1 MKKYIITFLLTLIVF
16 FILGGVFGT
25 LVFLPEMKS
34 WYEAFPDAVRETPDF
49 VSGFIVGLIQLIG
62 AIILVDKLKIDNLKS
77 GAIFGLIYSVAL
89 WLIIDLQMVSTT
101 YIVTYRY
108 VGLDALLSAVMGAA
122 IGLVVTWSLKKYAYI

>member
-1 MKKYIITFLLTLIVF
+1 MKKYIITFILTLIVF

-25 LVFLPEMKS
+25 LIFLPEMKS

-49 VSGFIVGLIQLIG
+49 MSGFVVGLIQLIG
-62 AIILVDKLKIDNLKS
+62 AIFLVDKLNIDNLKS

-89 WLIIDLQMVSTT
+89 WLIIDLQMMSTT

-108 VGLDALLSAVMGAA
+108 IGLDALLSAVMGAA
-122 IGLVVTWSLKKYAYI
+122 IGLVVTWSLKKYA

>member
-62 AIILVDKLKIDNLKS
+62 AIILVDKLKINNLKS

-101 YIVTYRY
+101 YIVTYKY

-122 IGLVVTWSLKKYAYI
+122 IGLVVTWSLKKCA

>member
-62 AIILVDKLKIDNLKS
+62 AIILVDKLKINNLKS

-108 VGLDALLSAVMGAA
+108 LGLDALLSAVMGAA
-122 IGLVVTWSLKKYAYI
+122 IGLVVTWSLKKYA

>member
-62 AIILVDKLKIDNLKS
+62 AIILVDKLKINNLKS

-122 IGLVVTWSLKKYAYI
+122 IGLVITWSLKKYA

>member
-62 AIILVDKLKIDNLKS
+62 AIILVDKLKINNLKS

-89 WLIIDLQMVSTT
+89 WLIIDLQIVSTT

-122 IGLVVTWSLKKYAYI
+122 IGLVVTWSLKKYA

>member
-62 AIILVDKLKIDNLKS
+62 AIILIDKLKIDNLKS

-122 IGLVVTWSLKKYAYI
+122 IGLVVTWSLKKYA

>member
-25 LVFLPEMKS
+25 FVFLPEMKS

-62 AIILVDKLKIDNLKS
+62 AIILVDKLKINNLKS

-101 YIVTYRY
+101 YIVTYKY

-122 IGLVVTWSLKKYAYI
+122 IGLVVTWSLKKYA

>member
-16 FILGGVFGT
+16 FILGGIFGT
-25 LVFLPEMKS
+25 LIFLPEMKS

-49 VSGFIVGLIQLIG
+49 ISGFVVGLIQLIG
-62 AIILVDKLKIDNLKS
+62 AIFLVDKLNIDNLKS

-89 WLIIDLQMVSTT
+89 WLIIDLQMMSIT

-108 VGLDALLSAVMGAA
+108 IGLDALLSAVMGAA
-122 IGLVVTWSLKKYAYI
+122 IGLVVTWSLKKYA

>member
-25 LVFLPEMKS
+25 LIFLPEMKS
-34 WYEAFPDAVRETPDF
+34 WYEAFPEAVRETPDF
-49 VSGFIVGLIQLIG
+49 ISGFVVGLIQLIG
-62 AIILVDKLKIDNLKS
+62 AIFLVDKLNIDNLKS

-89 WLIIDLQMVSTT
+89 WLIIDLQMMSTT

-108 VGLDALLSAVMGAA
+108 IGLDALLSAVMGAA
-122 IGLVVTWSLKKYAYI
+122 IGLVVTWSLKKYA

>member
-1 MKKYIITFLLTLIVF
+1 MKKYIITFILTLIVF

-25 LVFLPEMKS
+25 LIFLPEMKN

-49 VSGFIVGLIQLIG
+49 MSGFVVGLIQLIG
-62 AIILVDKLKIDNLKS
+62 AIFLVDKLNIDNLKS

-89 WLIIDLQMVSTT
+89 WLIIDLQMMSTT

-108 VGLDALLSAVMGAA
+108 IGLDALLSAVMGAA
-122 IGLVVTWSLKKYAYI
+122 IGLVVTWSLKKYA

>member
-62 AIILVDKLKIDNLKS
+62 AIILVDKLKINNLKS

-101 YIVTYRY
+101 YIVTYSY

-122 IGLVVTWSLKKYAYI
+122 IGLVVTWSLKKYA

>member
-62 AIILVDKLKIDNLKS
+62 AIILVDKLKINNLKS

-89 WLIIDLQMVSTT
+89 WLIIDLQMMSTT

-108 VGLDALLSAVMGAA
+108 IGLDALLSAVMGAA
-122 IGLVVTWSLKKYAYI
+122 IGLVVTWSLKKYA

>member
-25 LVFLPEMKS
+25 LIFLPEMKS

-49 VSGFIVGLIQLIG
+49 ISGFVVGLIQLIG
-62 AIILVDKLKIDNLKS
+62 AIFLVDKLNIDNLKS

-89 WLIIDLQMVSTT
+89 WLIIDLQMMSTT

-108 VGLDALLSAVMGAA
+108 IGLDALLSAVMGAA
-122 IGLVVTWSLKKYAYI
+122 IGLVVTCSLKKYA

>member
-25 LVFLPEMKS
+25 LVFLPEMNS

-62 AIILVDKLKIDNLKS
+62 AIILVDKLKINNLKS
-77 GAIFGLIYSVAL
+77 GAIFGLIYNVVL

-101 YIVTYRY
+101 YIVTYKY

-122 IGLVVTWSLKKYAYI
+122 IGLVVTWSLKKYA

>member
-25 LVFLPEMKS
+25 LIFLPEMKN
-34 WYEAFPDAVRETPDF
+34 WHEAFPDAVRETPDF
-49 VSGFIVGLIQLIG
+49 ISGFVVGLIQLIG
-62 AIILVDKLKIDNLKS
+62 AIFLVDKLNIDNLKS

-89 WLIIDLQMVSTT
+89 WLIIDLQMMSTT

-108 VGLDALLSAVMGAA
+108 IGLDALLSAVMGAA
-122 IGLVVTWSLKKYAYI
+122 IGLVVTWSLKKYA

>member
-16 FILGGVFGT
+16 FIFGGVFVT

-62 AIILVDKLKIDNLKS
+62 AIILVDKLKINNLKS

-101 YIVTYRY
+101 YIVTYKY

-122 IGLVVTWSLKKYAYI
+122 IGLVVTWSLKKYA

>member
-16 FILGGVFGT
+16 FILGGVFCT

-62 AIILVDKLKIDNLKS
+62 AIILIDKLKINNLKS

-101 YIVTYRY
+101 FIVTYRY

-122 IGLVVTWSLKKYAYI
+122 IGLVVTWSLKKYA

>member
-1 MKKYIITFLLTLIVF
+1 MKKYIITFLLTLIIF

-62 AIILVDKLKIDNLKS
+62 AIILVDKLKINNIKS

-122 IGLVVTWSLKKYAYI
+122 IGLVVTWSLKKYA

>member
-16 FILGGVFGT
+16 FIFGGVFGT

-62 AIILVDKLKIDNLKS
+62 AIILVDKLKINNLKS

-101 YIVTYRY
+101 YIVTYKY

-122 IGLVVTWSLKKYAYI
+122 IGLVVTWSLKKYA

>member
-25 LVFLPEMKS
+25 LVFLPEMNS

-62 AIILVDKLKIDNLKS
+62 AIILVDKLKINNLKS
-77 GAIFGLIYSVAL
+77 GAIFGLIYSVVL

-122 IGLVVTWSLKKYAYI
+122 IGLVVTWSLKKYA

>member
-25 LVFLPEMKS
+25 LVFLHEMKS

-62 AIILVDKLKIDNLKS
+62 AIILVDKLKINNLKS

-101 YIVTYRY
+101 YIVTYKY

-122 IGLVVTWSLKKYAYI
+122 IGLVVTWSLKKYA

>member
-25 LVFLPEMKS
+25 LIFLPEMKS

-101 YIVTYRY
+101 YIVTYSY

-122 IGLVVTWSLKKYAYI
+122 IGLVVTWSLKKYA

>member
-1 MKKYIITFLLTLIVF
+1 MKKYIITFLLTLVVF

-122 IGLVVTWSLKKYAYI
+122 IGLVVTWSLKKYA

>member
-62 AIILVDKLKIDNLKS
+62 AIILVDKLKINNLKS

-101 YIVTYRY
+101 YIVTYKY

-122 IGLVVTWSLKKYAYI
+122 IGFVVTWSLKKYA

>member
-1 MKKYIITFLLTLIVF
+1 MKKYIIAFLLTLIVF

-62 AIILVDKLKIDNLKS
+62 AIILVDKLKINNLKS

-101 YIVTYRY
+101 YIVTYSY

-122 IGLVVTWSLKKYAYI
+122 IGLVVTWSLKKYA

>member
-62 AIILVDKLKIDNLKS
+62 AIILVDKLKINNLKS

-101 YIVTYRY
+101 YIVTYKY

-122 IGLVVTWSLKKYAYI
+122 IGLVVTWSLKKYA

>member
-101 YIVTYRY
+101 YIVTYKY

-122 IGLVVTWSLKKYAYI
+122 IGLVVTWSLKKYA

>member
-49 VSGFIVGLIQLIG
+49 ISGFVVGLIQLIG
-62 AIILVDKLKIDNLKS
+62 AIFLVDKLNIDNLKS
-77 GAIFGLIYSVAL
+77 GAIFGLIYSVTL
-89 WLIIDLQMVSTT
+89 WLIIDLQMMSTT

-108 VGLDALLSAVMGAA
+108 IGLDALLSAVMGAA
-122 IGLVVTWSLKKYAYI
+122 IGLVVTWSLKKYA

>member
-25 LVFLPEMKS
+25 LIFLPEMKS

-49 VSGFIVGLIQLIG
+49 ISGFIVGLIQLIG
-62 AIILVDKLKIDNLKS
+62 AIFLVDKLNIDNLKS

-89 WLIIDLQMVSTT
+89 WLIIDLQMMSTT

-108 VGLDALLSAVMGAA
+108 IGLDALLSAVMGAS
-122 IGLVVTWSLKKYAYI
+122 IGLVVTWSLKKYA

>member
-1 MKKYIITFLLTLIVF
+1 MKKYTITFLLTLIVF

-62 AIILVDKLKIDNLKS
+62 AIILVDKLKINNLK
-77 GAIFGLIYSVAL
+77 
-89 WLIIDLQMVSTT
+89 
-101 YIVTYRY
+101 
-108 VGLDALLSAVMGAA
+108 
-122 IGLVVTWSLKKYAYI
+122 

>member
-62 AIILVDKLKIDNLKS
+62 AIILVDKLKINNLKS

-101 YIVTYRY
+101 YVVTYKY

-122 IGLVVTWSLKKYAYI
+122 IGLVVTWSLKKYA

>member
-1 MKKYIITFLLTLIVF
+1 MKKYIITFLLTLVVF

-62 AIILVDKLKIDNLKS
+62 AIILVDKLKINNLKS

-122 IGLVVTWSLKKYAYI
+122 IGLVVTWSLKKYA

>member
-62 AIILVDKLKIDNLKS
+62 AIILIDKLKINNLKS

-101 YIVTYRY
+101 FIVTYRY

-122 IGLVVTWSLKKYAYI
+122 IGLVVTWSLKKYA

>member
-34 WYEAFPDAVRETPDF
+34 WYEAFPDALRETPDF

-62 AIILVDKLKIDNLKS
+62 AIILVDKLKINNLKS

-101 YIVTYRY
+101 YIVTYKY

-122 IGLVVTWSLKKYAYI
+122 IGLVVTWSLKKYA